1 MKRQNARA
9 AGYVVLGGAIAGALD
24 IAYAFIFYGLR
35 GISPMRILQSIS
47 SGLLGTASYAGGLA
61 TAALGAL
68 LHFFIAIAAAF
79 TFYIV
84 SRRVDWLV
92 RHPVAA
98 GIAFGLCVYGV
109 MNFVVVPLSA
119 FPHKQSFPPLVLAT
133 GLLAHMFLVGVPI
146 ALCARAARKEG

>member
-1 MKRQNARA
+1 MRGRIAR
-9 AGYVVLGGAIAGALD
+9 YVILGGVIAGALD
-24 IAYAFIFYGLR
+24 IAYAFIFHGFR
-35 GISPMRILQSIS
+35 GISPLRILQSIS
-47 SGLLGTASYAGGLA
+47 SGLLGSASYTGGVA

-84 SRRVDWLV
+84 SRRFTWLV
-92 RHPVAA
+92 LHPVAA
-98 GIAFGLCVYGV
+98 GVVFGLCVYAV

-119 FPHKQSFPPLVLAT
+119 FPHKQSFPPLVLVT

-146 ALCARAARKEG
+146 ALCVRAARKEG